1 MKRQKIRKDGFY
13 GETIFNLACYNLSRS
28 YTIGEKNTK
37 KAIGQYKAVTNYL
50 EHVKTQQEKEK
61 KRGV

>member
-1 MKRQKIRKDGFY
+1 MRKQKNKKDGFY
-13 GETIFNLACYNLSRS
+13 GETIFNIACYNLSRS

-50 EHVKTQQEKEK
+50 EKIKAPKEK
-61 KRGV
+61 LWKWGV

>member
-1 MKRQKIRKDGFY
+1 MKRQKIKKDGFY
-13 GETIFNLACYNLSRS
+13 GETIFNIACYNLSRS

-50 EHVKTQQEKEK
+50 EHVKTQQEETK
-61 KRGV
+61 K